1 MHAVDA
7 CAWGMERSQ
16 TMSADSDPVLYKTAD
31 CVATVTLNRPEH
43 LNAWTPDMGEQLR
56 AALMRAEADQEIRA
70 IVITGAG
77 RGFCAGADIARL
89 SSAAAGQEPL
99 LAMDESPTD
108 GMAANFAQRLS
119 YMLAI
124 PKPIIAA
131 INGPVAGIGFVLTLY
146 CDMRFMIEGA
156 KLTTAFARRGLI
168 AEHGAAWI
176 LPRLVGPMNA
186 LDLLYSARPVSAL
199 DAEAMGLVRMLP
211 VDGFREAVQTYAA
224 EIANLSSPRAVGII
238 KRQVYE
244 GMFQSLAEA
253 SVISVREQ
261 ALCRETAD
269 FREGIAHFIEKRKP
283 AFTGR

>member
-1 MHAVDA
+1 MDA
-7 CAWGMERSQ
+7 CVWGMEKSEAMNDNDQ
-16 TMSADSDPVLYKTAD
+16 VLYEATD
-31 CVATVTLNRPEH
+31 RVATVTLNRPDR
-43 LNAWTPDMGEQLR
+43 LNAWTPDMAEQLR
-56 AALMRAEADQEIRA
+56 AALMRAEADREIRA

-77 RGFCAGADIARL
+77 RGFCAGADMARL
-89 SSAAAGQEPL
+89 SSAAAGHGPL
-99 LAMDESPTD
+99 LAANESPTE

-146 CDMRFMIEGA
+146 CDIRFMIEGA

-186 LDLLYSARPVSAL
+186 LDLLYSARPVPAL

-211 VDGFREAVQTYAA
+211 VEGFHEAVQTYAA

-253 SVISVREQ
+253 SVVSVREQ
-261 ALCRETAD
+261 ALCRETED